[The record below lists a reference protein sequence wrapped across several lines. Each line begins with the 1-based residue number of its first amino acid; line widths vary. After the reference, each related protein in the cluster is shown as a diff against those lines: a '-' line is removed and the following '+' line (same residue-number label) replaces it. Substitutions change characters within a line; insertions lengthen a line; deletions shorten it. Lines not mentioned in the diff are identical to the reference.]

1 MNSTTSNDL
10 VRITIMRQQEAEQW
24 KEIEALALLYDSNK
38 GDENDPSVTLAYD
51 MVSENRLKL
60 WIEQMEARV
69 Q

>member
-1 MNSTTSNDL
+1 
-10 VRITIMRQQEAEQW
+10 MRQQEAEQW